1 MVAVLLVVANVVT
14 VIAAVAAGIVVA
26 AAAAAAAATAGGVAD
41 ALYHSTVARS
51 SHMGTLSL
59 TYLLGPTDD
68 HR

>member
-1 MVAVLLVVANVVT
+1 VVAVLLVVANVVT
-14 VIAAVAAGIVVA
+14 VIAAVAAGIVV

>member
-14 VIAAVAAGIVVA
+14 VIAAVAAGIVV